1 MEESFLQ
8 SLMRPRTAFEN
19 RMFFADFFEQNRE
32 IKRKNFKALDEA
44 FNELLK
50 TTVYRDRSKPASL
63 EHNPVYI
70 EIRQFKTAGKPRP
83 VKHKTAIVKQINHE
97 VKLFKTSHQTD

>member
-1 MEESFLQ
+1 MKETFLQ
-8 SLMRPRTAFEN
+8 SLMRPRTAFEH
-19 RMFFADFFEQNRE
+19 RMFYADLYEQS
-32 IKRKNFKALDEA
+32 RKDKQANFKQLDDD
-44 FNELLK
+44 FCELLK
-50 TTVYRDRSKPASL
+50 KTTYRDRNKPASL

>member
-1 MEESFLQ
+1 MKETFLQ
-8 SLMRPRTAFEN
+8 SLMRPRTAFEH
-19 RMFFADFFEQNRE
+19 RMFYADLYEQNRE

-50 TTVYRDRSKPASL
+50 TTVYRDRIKPASL
-63 EHNPVYI
+63 EHNAVYI